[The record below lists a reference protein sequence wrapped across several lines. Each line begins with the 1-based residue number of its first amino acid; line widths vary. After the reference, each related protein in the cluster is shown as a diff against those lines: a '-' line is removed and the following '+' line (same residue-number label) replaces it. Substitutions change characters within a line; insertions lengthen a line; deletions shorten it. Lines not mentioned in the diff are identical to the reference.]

1 MSFTMHQLGLK
12 DTLDKVAGII
22 PAKSVIPA
30 LDCVRLKIE
39 DGKARITATDLNTW
53 LLAMVGC
60 NSNGT
65 KAELLIPGRKLQEV
79 VSLLPSEEISFEL
92 GDDKIGLYCKNV
104 KHNISTIPADNYPAE
119 QCLYK
124 KDGKDGNYLSLPRDG
139 LQAGLEAISFASS
152 KEEGSIISGISFQI
166 GKDKLKLATT
176 DGHRLASY
184 SIPIESKIE
193 KKLVVPASV
202 TRHISKMDG
211 DEIRLYFDGNL
222 AGFYSSNLGLT
233 SRLLEGEFPPYEK
246 IIPADND
253 KKLIANR
260 KELINAIRQIQVFAK
275 DNHEIVEVNASEKDG
290 LILYAKGEG
299 FDSQAKVDCQYKGSD
314 IRTGVNAKYLLQ
326 NLQSTLAEEIE
337 WSFKTPLSAM
347 MLKTVPCENKDNF
360 YLIMPVQ
367 LQ

>member
-1 MSFTMHQLGLK
+1 MSFTINQLGLK
-12 DTLDKVAGII
+12 DTLDKVAGVI
-22 PAKSVIPA
+22 PAKSPIPA

-65 KAELLIPGRKLQEV
+65 KAELLIPGKKLQEV

-92 GDDKIGLYCKNV
+92 GDDKIGLHCKNV
-104 KHNISTIPADNYPAE
+104 KHNISTIPAENYPAE

-124 KDGKDGNYLSLPRDG
+124 KNGKESYLSLPRDG

-152 KEEGSIISGISFQI
+152 KEEGPIISGISFNI

-211 DEIRLYFDGNL
+211 DEIRMYFDDNL

-246 IIPADND
+246 IIPTDND

-290 LILYAKGEG
+290 FTLSAKGEG

-314 IRTGVNAKYLLQ
+314 IRTGISAKYLLQ